1 MTFQQVDIQAKYNA
15 YNALILTKFNKMLNK
30 ISLNIWLYLSILV
43 QYYCLSKLGSELLGF
58 NV

>member
-30 ISLNIWLYLSILV
+30 ISLNI
-43 QYYCLSKLGSELLGF
+43 
-58 NV
+58 